1 MSAGAKRER
10 ALIAGAMVLSHY
22 GDALQVQPRV
32 ADQPVAF
39 SPTGI
44 AAAALT
50 ITPRDSC
57 IAFHGPGKKDIFALA
72 AGANK
77 SHVEHV
83 VI

>member
-1 MSAGAKRER
+1 MIAGAKREC
-10 ALIAGAMVLSHY
+10 ALIADTMVLSQV

-32 ADQPVAF
+32 ADQPIAF

-72 AGANK
+72 AWANK
-77 SHVEHV
+77 AHAEHV